1 MLLTFFRHATA
12 EQHGL
17 SKPDA
22 DRALVEKGEKQ
33 VLRVAQFCSLHQLL
47 PQRLL
52 TSPLL
57 RAQQTAQLLR
67 GELSGCPAPEV
78 VDWLRLGTPVQTAG
92 RRIESLC
99 REANDVW
106 LVGHEPDIS
115 ALVAELLGIGQFC
128 LQVKKASLTRL
139 QFDNGTGRWL
149 LLWSLPCALMR

>member
-12 EQHGL
+12 EEPGF
-17 SKPDA
+17 SKQDA

-33 VLRVAQFCSLHQLL
+33 VLRVAQFCSRHQLL

-57 RAQQTAQLLR
+57 RARQTAQLLQR
-67 GELSGCPAPEV
+67 ELSGCPAPEV
-78 VDWLRLGTPVQTAG
+78 ADWLTLGTPAIMAG
-92 RRIESLC
+92 RLIESLC
-99 REANDVW
+99 READDVW

-115 ALVAELLGIGQFC
+115 AQVAELLGIGELC
-128 LQVKKASLTRL
+128 LQIKKASLTRL
-139 QFDNGTGRWL
+139 QFDNGRGQWL